1 MKIAIVYKSITGNT
15 KLIAEAIKE
24 ELKDN
29 EVVYFGEPAESID
42 ADFIFLGSWT
52 DKGMCCKEINDFC
65 QTLSNRKIAYF
76 GTAGFGGSEEYYKSL
91 YIRVKES
98 IPSNNTV
105 VDYFFC
111 QGKMPMAIRDRY
123 SKLITEHP
131 EDSDLKVSIE
141 NFDKALSHPDTTDLE
156 NVKIWVR
163 KLIK

>member
-1 MKIAIVYKSITGNT
+1 MKIAIVYRSITGNT

-24 ELKDN
+24 ELKDK
-29 EVVYFGEPAESID
+29 EVVYFGEPTESID

-52 DKGMCCKEINDFC
+52 DKGMCCKEIRDFC
-65 QTLSNRKIAYF
+65 QTLSNKKIAYF

-91 YIRVKES
+91 YNRVKEI

-111 QGKMPMAIRDRY
+111 QGKMPMAVRDRY
-123 SKLITEHP
+123 IKLITEHP
-131 EDSDLKVSIE
+131 EDSNLKVSIE

-156 NVKIWVR
+156 NAKLWSR
-163 KLIK
+163 KLTK